1 MKNQTTKNT
10 NAVKAPAELQVLP
23 KTIATMSDSKIK
35 GIADIAIKAEKDLA
49 VGFVKYG
56 EAYAECSAG
65 LRNGIL
71 SGLTDQANFDEYKK
85 RLDLFVA
92 TVSNAFIAK
101 YTASDKTEV
110 LGRKIVAIKKGIS
123 RYNEKALWKN
133 PKEPKSQTVQAQELR
148 AKAAADKA
156 TSRAVAARV
165 KVLQKA
171 SPKMEEKELVKL
183 AKEDVKLETREA
195 REETKAAMN
204 DARLLQSG
212 CEMLAAFSLKLGEQ
226 CEIDVTDIQLRIAA
240 TIAAMRAIIPNT

>member
-1 MKNQTTKNT
+1 MKNQTTKAT
-10 NAVKAPAELQVLP
+10 TTAKPAELQVLP
-23 KTIATMSDSKIK
+23 QTIATMSDSKIK
-35 GIADIAIKAEKDLA
+35 GIAALAIKAEKDLA
-49 VGFVKYG
+49 AGFVKYG
-56 EAYAECSAG
+56 ESYAECTAG
-65 LRNGIL
+65 LRDGIV
-71 SGLTDQANFDEYKK
+71 SGLTDQASYDEYKK

-92 TVSNAFIAK
+92 TVADAYIAK

-110 LGRKIVAIKKGIS
+110 LGRKIVAIKKSIS

-195 REETKAAMN
+195 REETKAAAN

-212 CEMLAAFSLKLGEQ
+212 CEMLAASSLKLGEQ
-226 CEIDVTDIQLRIAA
+226 CEVDVTDIQLRIAA
-240 TIAAMRAIIPNT
+240 TIAAMKAIIPNT